1 MISAS
6 PACLPAFGSISD
18 RAVEHQTESANWHL
32 HCTAHAHF
40 HVRSELQIFA
50 MCSRISN
57 TSPREEEGEKKIK
70 HHRSVSVSNLFFS
83 TNNSYR
89 IWVWPLAVSQA
100 PLIRAADMLCS
111 ATGLFAFGAR
121 GTWTG
126 GHCNGMALQCMVVF
140 LSSSFEKKTRYLG
153 FHRIYIPLAR
163 TNQRE
168 MCILFREQRRR
179 FQNPFFFLLFRG
191 EAIDTK
197 LVNARCVGAG
207 IR

>member
-1 MISAS
+1 M
-6 PACLPAFGSISD
+6 FGSISD

-57 TSPREEEGEKKIK
+57 TSPREEEGEKKLNTID
-70 HHRSVSVSNLFFS
+70 RSLSLTFFS
-83 TNNSYR
+83 LPTTAI

-140 LSSSFEKKTRYLG
+140 LSSSFEKKKQDIWVFTG
-153 FHRIYIPLAR
+153 YI
-163 TNQRE
+163 
-168 MCILFREQRRR
+168 
-179 FQNPFFFLLFRG
+179 FL
-191 EAIDTK
+191 
-197 LVNARCVGAG
+197 
-207 IR
+207 